1 MAGPLW
7 YDRVKFTTATT
18 GTGTITVGSASSG
31 YQTPAG
37 ASIATGTTVN
47 YTIEDG
53 TAWEVG
59 YGIYTVSGTTMTR
72 VLLSS
77 STGSLLNLSGSAVC
91 FISATSEYL
100 VGAARNK
107 NTRVNLGSGRYYMPD
122 GHGSS
127 GATTGAP
134 TANRMYAWLFT
145 GMLLAD
151 ALALQVTSGV
161 ANSVCRMGLYDC
173 ADGGKPGLLI
183 EAVSAVAMTTNG
195 IKVGTFSAP
204 RLIAKPVFIVA
215 VTDNPD
221 GAVSTLRRAAESSG
235 IQRESYGRTDPS
247 NTGTYALYQSFT
259 YGALSSDLSSV
270 SWTEDTAAAALPFV
284 FLRSA

>member
-37 ASIATGTTVN
+37 ASIADGTTVN
-47 YTIEDG
+47 YVIEDG

-59 YGIYTVSGTTMTR
+59 YGVYTVSGTTLTR
-72 VLLSS
+72 VLISS

-91 FISATSEYL
+91 FISATAEYL
-100 VGAARNK
+100 LGAARNK
-107 NTRVNLGSGRYYMPD
+107 NARVNLASGRYYMPD

-127 GATTGAP
+127 GATTGAA
-134 TANRMYAWLFT
+134 TANRMYCWLFT
-145 GMLLAD
+145 GMLKAD
-151 ALALQVTSGV
+151 GIAIQVVSG
-161 ANSVCRMGLYDC
+161 ATGGTGCRLGIYDC
-173 ADGGKPGLLI
+173 TAGGKPGLLI
-183 EAVSAVAMTTNG
+183 EAASAVSMAATG
-195 IKVGTFSAP
+195 IQVGTFTAP
-204 RLIAKPVFIVA
+204 RLIAKPIFVVA
-215 VTDNPD
+215 VVDSATP
-221 GAVSTLRRAAESSG
+221 VLRRAAEFSG
-235 IQRESYGRTDPS
+235 IQREAYGRADPS

-259 YGALSSDLSSV
+259 YGALSSDLTSV
-270 SWTEDTAAAALPFV
+270 SWTEETSTGALPFA